1 MRGEADQKNSTR
13 HILLSDDILTE
24 IHGVSVVVL
33 SFQHGQS
40 EAAIKVV
47 TQRTSLCQQKVE
59 NIMPTY
65 VHGTVMPEISDLM

>member
-1 MRGEADQKNSTR
+1 M
-13 HILLSDDILTE
+13 
-24 IHGVSVVVL
+24 VL

-40 EAAIKVV
+40 EAAINIV

-59 NIMPTY
+59 NIIPTY